1 VPDDPRTEFTRLLLE
16 AGADGA
22 DSSISATMLE
32 LVYAE
37 LRAQAARLMS
47 AQRTGHTLQPT
58 ALVHEAYLKLV
69 HSDKVA
75 WQNRAHFLGVATR
88 AMRQI
93 LVDHARAK
101 ASEKRGGE
109 QQRVTFHEDLGQS
122 AGGELELLT
131 IHEALEHLKA
141 RDPRAA
147 RVAELKLF
155 GGLTGE
161 EIAHV
166 VDVSH
171 RTVNSD
177 WALARSWLARALGEG
192 AGPETA

>member
-1 VPDDPRTEFTRLLLE
+1 MSNDPRSEFTRLLLE
-16 AGADGA
+16 AGAENP
-22 DSSISATMLE
+22 DSPSSATLME

-37 LRAQAARLMS
+37 LRVQAARLMG
-47 AQRTGHTLQPT
+47 AQRSGHTLQPT

-69 HSDKVA
+69 HTDRVE

-93 LVDHARAK
+93 LVDHARAR
-101 ASEKRGGE
+101 AADKRGGE
-109 QQRVTFHEDLGQS
+109 QQRVTFHEDLGHA

-131 IHEALEHLKA
+131 VHQALERLHA

-192 AGPETA
+192 AGPATA

>member
-1 VPDDPRTEFTRLLLE
+1 MLLE
-16 AGADGA
+16 AGAEHPDPA
-22 DSSISATMLE
+22 NSAALLE
-32 LVYAE
+32 LVYAK
-37 LRAQAARLMS
+37 LRTQAARLMG
-47 AQRTGHTLQPT
+47 AQASGHTLQPT

-69 HSDKVA
+69 HTDRVE

-101 ASEKRGGE
+101 AADKRGGAH
-109 QQRVTFHEDLGQS
+109 QRVTLHEDLGQS
-122 AGGELELLT
+122 AGGELEFLAV
-131 IHEALEHLKA
+131 HEALDRLKA

-166 VDVSH
+166 VAVSQ

-177 WALARSWLARALGEG
+177 WALARSWLARALGED
-192 AGPETA
+192 AAPRTA

>member
-1 VPDDPRTEFTRLLLE
+1 MSDDPRSAFTRLLIE
-16 AGADGA
+16 AGAESP
-22 DSSISATMLE
+22 DSSTSATLLE

-37 LRAQAARLMS
+37 LRGQAARLMS
-47 AQRTGHTLQPT
+47 TQRSGHTLQPT

-69 HSDKVA
+69 HTDRVE

-101 ASEKRGGE
+101 AAEKRGGE

-122 AGGELELLT
+122 AGGDVELLT
-131 IHEALEHLKA
+131 IHESLERLKA